1 MSSRHTAVT
10 LAAGLG
16 LFALAV
22 YIGYMI
28 WIGLKF

>member
-1 MSSRHTAVT
+1 MSSPSVKRSAI
-10 LAAGLG
+10 ALG

-28 WIGLKF
+28 WIGLRF